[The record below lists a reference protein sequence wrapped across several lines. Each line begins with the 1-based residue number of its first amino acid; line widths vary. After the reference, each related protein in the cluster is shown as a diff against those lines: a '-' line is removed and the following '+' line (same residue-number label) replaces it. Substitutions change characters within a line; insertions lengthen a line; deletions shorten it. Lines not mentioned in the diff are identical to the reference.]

1 MRKIANGDTV
11 TVHYT
16 GKLEDG
22 TVFDTSLTEG
32 REPLTVTLGQ
42 KALIPGFELGLID
55 MTEGETK
62 TVNIPSDE
70 AYGDHDPSL
79 VFEVPNDKLPEG
91 ITPGATLTLMTPAGP
106 SMITVVSVNEN
117 ETATL
122 DHNHPLAGKS
132 LTFELEV
139 VTISDTVEEV
149 VNN

>member
-1 MRKIANGDTV
+1 MRKITNGDTV

-22 TVFDTSLTEG
+22 SVFDTSLTEG

-42 KALIPGFELGLID
+42 KSLIPGFENGLID

-62 TVNIPSDE
+62 TVTIPSDE
-70 AYGDHDPSL
+70 AYGDHDTSL
-79 VFEVPNDKLPEG
+79 VFAVPNDKLPEG
-91 ITPGATLTLMTPAGP
+91 VEAGTTLTLMTPQGP
-106 SMITVVSVNEN
+106 SMITVVSVNEDN
-117 ETATL
+117 TATL
-122 DHNHPLAGKS
+122 DHNHPLAGKA
-132 LTFELEV
+132 LIFELEV

>member
-22 TVFDTSLTEG
+22 TVFDSSLTEG

-42 KALIPGFELGLID
+42 KALIPGFENGLIE

-62 TVNIPSDE
+62 TVTIPSDE
-70 AYGDHDPSL
+70 AYGDHEASL
-79 VFEVPNDKLPEG
+79 VFPVPTERLPEG
-91 ITPGATLTLMTPAGP
+91 IEAGTTLTLMTPNGP
-106 SMITVVSVNEN
+106 SMISVVSVNEDN
-117 ETATL
+117 TATL

-132 LTFELEV
+132 LIFELEV
-139 VTISDTVEEV
+139 VKISDTVEEV

>member
-22 TVFDTSLTEG
+22 SVFDTSLTEG

-42 KALIPGFELGLID
+42 KSLIPGFELGLID

-79 VFEVPNDKLPEG
+79 VFPVPNDKLPEG
-91 ITPGATLTLMTPAGP
+91 ITPGVTLTLMTPAGP
-106 SMITVVSVNEN
+106 SMITVVSVNED